1 MASEDMTGT
10 VVEDIRAFFASSLQG
25 QVPGDTDD
33 VFARGYV
40 NSLFALQLVT
50 FVEGRYG
57 LTITPEDLDLDN
69 FRTIERIAAFVVRK
83 RSQATAASDPAGRA

>member
-1 MASEDMTGT
+1 MASEDMTGAI
-10 VVEDIRAFFASSLQG
+10 VADIQAFFASSLNG
-25 QVPGDTDD
+25 QVPGVAED

-50 FVEGRYG
+50 FVESQYD

-83 RSQATAASDPAGRA
+83 QGVAAAESQAAGSA